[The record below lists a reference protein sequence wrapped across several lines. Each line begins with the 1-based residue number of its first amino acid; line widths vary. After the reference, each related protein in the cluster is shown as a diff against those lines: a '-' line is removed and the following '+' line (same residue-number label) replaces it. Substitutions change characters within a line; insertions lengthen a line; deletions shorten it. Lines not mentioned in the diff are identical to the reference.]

1 MRFKLLCIC
10 LIFVC
15 CSGCVASK
23 SRVAES
29 ADAVISLPEARQ
41 RVVGYYESGKYENVL
56 GQRTEGV
63 ARDAI
68 KAIGEKVKFP
78 AVVMVVEDVLLSTY
92 KARKKQGFSVNAA
105 AKADLENH
113 VILSALPPIKPSVDL
128 MDILLQRNIPVFLVS
143 YRPENLRVPVI
154 ANLSKAGIAGW
165 TKLFMLPPNY
175 PKNRSFCEE
184 VRKGLQVSGY
194 NIIATLGVLPEDVIG
209 KSAGRA
215 VLLPNYIYSK
225 R

>member
-1 MRFKLLCIC
+1 M
-10 LIFVC
+10 
-15 CSGCVASK
+15 
-23 SRVAES
+23 AES
-29 ADAVISLPEARQ
+29 AGAMISLPEARE
-41 RVVGYYESGKYENVL
+41 RVVVYYESGKYENVVE
-56 GQRTEGV
+56 QSTEAV
-63 ARDAI
+63 AQTAI

-92 KARKKQGFSVNAA
+92 KARKKQDFSGNAA
-105 AKADLENH
+105 AKTDLENH
-113 VILSALPPIKPSVDL
+113 VILSALPPIKPSVEL
-128 MDILLQRNIPVFLVS
+128 MDTLLQRNIPVFLVS
-143 YRPENLRVPVI
+143 YRPENIRVPVI
-154 ANLSKAGIAGW
+154 ENLSKAGISGW

-175 PKNRSFCEE
+175 PKNKSFCEE

-209 KSAGRA
+209 KPAGRA